1 MTFYLEMT
9 AEQKQINKEIEG
21 LIEDKKEGTVVNITL
36 DDNKIVIEPVVKAV
50 EYNLE
55 KLLSEV
61 NEDNLHNE
69 YFIDKP
75 KGKEIW

>member
-1 MTFYLEMT
+1 MS
-9 AEQKQINKEIEG
+9 
-21 LIEDKKEGTVVNITL
+21 LIILYEEGTVVNIAL
-36 DDNKIVIEPVVKAV
+36 EDNKIVIEPVVKAV

-55 KLLSEV
+55 ELLIEV

-69 YFIDKP
+69 YFVDTP